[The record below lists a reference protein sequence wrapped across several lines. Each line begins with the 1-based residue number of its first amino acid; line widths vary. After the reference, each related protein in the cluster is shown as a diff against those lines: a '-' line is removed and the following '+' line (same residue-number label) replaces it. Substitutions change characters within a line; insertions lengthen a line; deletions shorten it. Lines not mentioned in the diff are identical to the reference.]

1 MCVRI
6 EFEFQI
12 AKYMQ
17 RKKNTEKIISAFMVM
32 RFCDF
37 ECVDI
42 L

>member
-6 EFEFQI
+6 EFQI

-17 RKKNTEKIISAFMVM
+17 GKKKTEKIISAFMVM